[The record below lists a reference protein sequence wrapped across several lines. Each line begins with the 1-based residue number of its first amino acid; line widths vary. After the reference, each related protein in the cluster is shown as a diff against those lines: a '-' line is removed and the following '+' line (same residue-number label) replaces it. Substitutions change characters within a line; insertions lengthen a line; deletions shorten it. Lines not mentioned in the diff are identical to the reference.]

1 MNKVLSVEDQK
12 LIDEFERLLNESF
25 DYSFK
30 IGEVIEG
37 TILAAD
43 KNGLMVDVGAKS
55 EAVVPFKEISNIPI
69 DDPTEVV
76 CIGDKK
82 DFFILKDDNE
92 DGQLTL
98 SLKRVALARSWDKL
112 DDLKKDGDIITAKVA
127 SVVKGGVVVDVL
139 GLRGFVPASQL
150 RAGGPYDHI
159 IGQEIP
165 MKILETDRRRNKL
178 ILSQRQAIA
187 EQRAQILEK
196 VIDELTENQV
206 VEGEVVRIADFGAF
220 IDIKGIDGLLPISE
234 MSWQRVRH
242 PSDLLSIGQ
251 SITLKVLKIDKE
263 LNRISLSL
271 KRMEEDP
278 WVKIEG
284 QFQEGEIIQG
294 TVNKITQFG
303 AFVDIFPGVE
313 ALLPV
318 SEIADE
324 QVIPDEHLTVGEKI
338 RVLIKRFTPNE
349 RRISLS
355 IKGVKEAERRAAES
369 VEPAETT
376 QQAEIIQNPES
387 E

>member
-1 MNKVLSVEDQK
+1 MIKVLTKEEQD
-12 LIDEFERLLNESF
+12 LTNEFERLLNETF
-25 DYSFK
+25 NYAFNVGD
-30 IGEVIEG
+30 VVEG
-37 TILAAD
+37 TIIIVD
-43 KNGLMVDVGAKS
+43 KTGLTVDVGAKS
-55 EAVVPFKEISNIPI
+55 EAFVPLREISNIPFE
-69 DDPTEVV
+69 DPNELVQP
-76 CIGDKK
+76 GDQKE
-82 DFFILKDDNE
+82 FFIMRNDDEN
-92 DGQLTL
+92 GKLTL
-98 SLKRVALARSWDKL
+98 SLKRVTLARSWDKL
-112 DDLKKDGDIITAKVA
+112 EDIKKCSDIITAKVA

-187 EQRAQILEK
+187 EQRAKILEK
-196 VIDELTENQV
+196 VILELEEGQV
-206 VEGEVVRIADFGAF
+206 VNGEVVRIADFGAF

-242 PSDLLSIGQ
+242 PSDILAIGQ
-251 SITLKVLKIDKE
+251 EITLKVLKIDKD

-284 QFQEGEIIQG
+284 QFKEGQIISG

-318 SEIADE
+318 SEISDE
-324 QVIPDEHLTVGEKI
+324 QVDPYEALTVGDKI
-338 RVLIKRFTPNE
+338 TIIIKRFTPNE

-355 IKGVKEAERRAAES
+355 IKGVNEPQELNQSES
-369 VEPAETT
+369 N
-376 QQAEIIQNPES
+376 I
-387 E
+387 

>member
-1 MNKVLSVEDQK
+1 MRNVLTVEDQK
-12 LIDEFERLLNESF
+12 LVDEFEKLLNESY
-25 DYSFK
+25 DYSFN
-30 IGEVIEG
+30 IGDVVKGE
-37 TILAAD
+37 ILVVD
-43 KNGLMVDVGAKS
+43 KGGLVVDVGAKS
-55 EAVVPFKEISNIPI
+55 EAFVPFKEISNVHIS
-69 DDPTEVV
+69 DPSEVV
-76 CIGDKK
+76 SPGDQKE
-82 DFFILKDDNE
+82 FIILKDDDE
-92 DGQLTL
+92 DGRLTL
-98 SLKRVALARSWDKL
+98 SLKRVALARSWDEL
-112 DDLKKDGDIITAKVA
+112 EELKKEGDIISARVA

-150 RAGGPYDHI
+150 RAGGPYDNI

-165 MKILETDRRRNKL
+165 MKILETDRKRNKL

-187 EQRAQILEK
+187 EQRAKILEE
-196 VIDELTENQV
+196 VIDDLKEEQV

-242 PSDLLSIGQ
+242 PADLLKIGQ
-251 SITLKVLKIDKE
+251 RITVKVLKIDRE

-284 QFQEGEIIQG
+284 QFTEGQIIDG

-324 QVIPDEHLTVGEKI
+324 QVDPEEHLTVGERI
-338 RVLIKRFTPNE
+338 TVVIKRFTPAE

-355 IKGVKEAERRAAES
+355 IKGVKEAQNNLNSVEQLNHPEPVQADSAES
-369 VEPAETT
+369 LNE
-376 QQAEIIQNPES
+376 
-387 E
+387 

>member
-1 MNKVLSVEDQK
+1 MSRTKTLTPEDQQ
-12 LIDEFERLLNESF
+12 LADEFERLLNESYGYEF
-25 DYSFK
+25 TVGD
-30 IGEVIEG
+30 VIEG
-37 TILAAD
+37 EIVNIE
-43 KNGLMVDVGAKS
+43 KNALYVDVGAKS
-55 EAVVPFKEISNIPI
+55 EAFVPYKEISNVPFN
-69 DDPTEVV
+69 DPNELVSL
-76 CIGDKK
+76 GDKK
-82 DFFILKDDNE
+82 EFYILNDENE

-112 DDLKKDGDIITAKVA
+112 DDMKNNDKTITARV
-127 SVVKGGVVVDVL
+127 STVVKGGVVVDVL

-187 EQRAQILEK
+187 EQRARLLEEVIEELEVDQI
-196 VIDELTENQV
+196 

-220 IDIKGIDGLLPISE
+220 IDIKGVDGLLPISE

-242 PSDLLSIGQ
+242 PSDLLQVGQ
-251 SITLKVLKIDKE
+251 KITLKVLKIDKE

-284 QFQEGEIIQG
+284 EFKEGDIVEG
-294 TVNKITQFG
+294 TINKIAQFG
-303 AFVDIFPGVE
+303 AFIDIFPGVE

-318 SEIADE
+318 SEISDQ
-324 QVIPDEHLTVGEKI
+324 QVDPFEELTVGNKV
-338 RVLIKRFTPNE
+338 RVIIKRFTPKE

-355 IKGVKEAERRAAES
+355 IKSLPDAES
-369 VEPAETT
+369 EQSAKPV
-376 QQAEIIQNPES
+376 QPEENKEES
-387 E
+387 PEQ

>member
-1 MNKVLSVEDQK
+1 MTKLLSREKQN
-12 LIDEFERLLNESF
+12 LTAIEQELTNEFERLLNDSF
-25 DYSFK
+25 DYDFK
-30 IGEVIEG
+30 VGNVIEG
-37 TILAAD
+37 TVIIVD
-43 KNGLMVDVGAKS
+43 RTGLLIDIGGKS
-55 EAVVPFKEISNIPI
+55 EAYVPFREISNIPI
-69 DDPTEVV
+69 NNPLDVIKPGE
-76 CIGDKK
+76 KAE
-82 DFFILKDDNE
+82 FFIMKDDDE
-92 DGQLTL
+92 DGKLTL

-112 DDLKKDGDIITAKVA
+112 DDIKKSGEIISARVA

-187 EQRAQILEK
+187 EQRAKILEK
-196 VIDELTENQV
+196 VIDELEENQV

-242 PSDLLSIGQ
+242 PSDLLTIGQ
-251 SITLKVLKIDKE
+251 KITLKVLKIDKQ

-284 QFQEGEIIQG
+284 QFNEGQIIDG

-318 SEIADE
+318 SEMSDE
-324 QVIPDEHLTVGEKI
+324 QVNPHEFLNVGEKVS
-338 RVLIKRFTPNE
+338 VLIKRFTPQE

-355 IKGVKEAERRAAES
+355 IKGALSSEASTA
-369 VEPAETT
+369 PAQETI
-376 QQAEIIQNPES
+376 AS

>member
-1 MNKVLSVEDQK
+1 VSRTKTLTPEDQQ
-12 LIDEFERLLNESF
+12 LADEFERLLNESYGYEF
-25 DYSFK
+25 TVGD
-30 IGEVIEG
+30 VIEG
-37 TILAAD
+37 EIVNIE
-43 KNGLMVDVGAKS
+43 KNALYVDVGAKS
-55 EAVVPFKEISNIPI
+55 EAFVPYKEISNVPFN
-69 DDPTEVV
+69 DPNELVSL
-76 CIGDKK
+76 GDKK
-82 DFFILKDDNE
+82 EFYILNDENE

-112 DDLKKDGDIITAKVA
+112 DDMKNNDKTITARV
-127 SVVKGGVVVDVL
+127 STVVKGGVVVDVL

-187 EQRAQILEK
+187 EQRARLLEEVIEELEVDQI
-196 VIDELTENQV
+196 

-220 IDIKGIDGLLPISE
+220 IDIKGVDGLLPISE

-242 PSDLLSIGQ
+242 PSDLLQVGQ
-251 SITLKVLKIDKE
+251 KITLKVLKIDKE

-284 QFQEGEIIQG
+284 EFKEGDIVEG
-294 TVNKITQFG
+294 TINKIAQFG
-303 AFVDIFPGVE
+303 AFIDIFPGVE

-318 SEIADE
+318 SEISDQ
-324 QVIPDEHLTVGEKI
+324 QVDPFEELTVGNKV
-338 RVLIKRFTPNE
+338 RVIIKRFTPKE

-355 IKGVKEAERRAAES
+355 IKSLPDAES
-369 VEPAETT
+369 EQSAKPV
-376 QQAEIIQNPES
+376 QPEENKEES
-387 E
+387 PEQ

>member
-1 MNKVLSVEDQK
+1 LVSKQLTKEEQE
-12 LIDEFERLLNESF
+12 LREEFERLLDQGY
-25 DYSFK
+25 DYSFNV
-30 IGEVIEG
+30 GDVIEG
-37 TILAAD
+37 TIINVEKSALF
-43 KNGLMVDVGAKS
+43 VDVGAKA
-55 EAVVPFKEISNIPI
+55 EAIVPYKEISNIPFN
-69 DDPTEVV
+69 DPKDVV
-76 CIGDKK
+76 SAGDEKE
-82 DFFILKDDNE
+82 FYILNDENE
-92 DGQLTL
+92 EGQLTL

-112 DDLKKDGDIITAKVA
+112 DLMKQNNEVITAKV
-127 SVVKGGVVVDVL
+127 STVVKGGVVVDVL

-187 EQRAQILEK
+187 EQRAKLLEEVIAELEVDQI
-196 VIDELTENQV
+196 VD
-206 VEGEVVRIADFGAF
+206 GEVVRIADFGAF
-220 IDIKGIDGLLPISE
+220 IDIKGVDGLLPISE

-242 PSDLLSIGQ
+242 PSDLLQVGQ
-251 SITLKVLKIDKE
+251 KITLKVLKIDKV

-284 QFQEGEIIQG
+284 QFTEGDIVEG
-294 TVNKITQFG
+294 TINKIAQFG

-324 QVIPDEHLTVGEKI
+324 QVDPNEALNVGE
-338 RVLIKRFTPNE
+338 RVRVVIKRFTPKE

-355 IKGVKEAERRAAES
+355 IRGLADAEARRAEEEQAHAE
-369 VEPAETT
+369 
-376 QQAEIIQNPES
+376 
-387 E
+387 